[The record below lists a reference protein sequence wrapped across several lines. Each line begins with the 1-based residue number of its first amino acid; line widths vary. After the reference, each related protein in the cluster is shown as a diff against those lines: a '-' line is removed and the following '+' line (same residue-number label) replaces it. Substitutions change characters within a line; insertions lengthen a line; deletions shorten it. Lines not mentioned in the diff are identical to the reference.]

1 MVGVENL
8 PATDRPML
16 LACPNCATT
25 YEVKPSVIGEDGR
38 SLRCARC
45 HIVWFATRSQELVF
59 ASRKPPKPLPPM
71 NAAPPAAK
79 DSPATPAPE
88 NIGIVAPA
96 APPEVAATEQPPSAA
111 APAEYST
118 PSVDAPPLS
127 PTAPNATSTP
137 HNVALAA
144 EGEDIE
150 TFARRRA
157 QNAASRAQRFRA
169 QFGPPAIIAVLAV
182 IVAALLA
189 WRVAIVQH
197 APQMASLYASIGLPV
212 NLRELVFGE
221 IRTATEMRD
230 SVPVLLVEG
239 TITSK
244 SKFPVEVPRLRFAL
258 RNGAG
263 QEIYSWTAIPEQS
276 ILPPGAALPF
286 RSRLASPPS
295 EGHDVVVRFFT
306 KRDATEGA
314 R

>member
-1 MVGVENL
+1 
-8 PATDRPML
+8 ML

-25 YEVKPSVIGEDGR
+25 YELKPSVISENGR

-45 HIVWFATRSQELVF
+45 QIVWFATRSQELSPVTQDVDAV
-59 ASRKPPKPLPPM
+59 ASPDASPPAV
-71 NAAPPAAK
+71 NNSAAAPAL
-79 DSPATPAPE
+79 E
-88 NIGIVAPA
+88 NIDIAPPA
-96 APPEVAATEQPPSAA
+96 APPEDAA
-111 APAEYST
+111 AEQAMPAPEPAENAT
-118 PSVDAPPLS
+118 PSVDAPPL
-127 PTAPNATSTP
+127 APSAPSVTTTP
-137 HNVALAA
+137 NSVALTA

-157 QNAASRAQRFRA
+157 QAAASRAQRLRA
-169 QFGPPAIIAVLAV
+169 QFGPPAIIAILAV
-182 IVAALLA
+182 IVVALLA
-189 WRVAIVQH
+189 WRVAIVRH

-221 IRTATEMRD
+221 IRTATESRD
-230 SVPVLLVEG
+230 GIPVLVVEG
-239 TITSK
+239 AIMSK

-258 RNGAG
+258 RNATG
-263 QEIYSWTAIPEQS
+263 QEIYSWTAMADQPF
-276 ILPPGAALPF
+276 LAPGATLPF